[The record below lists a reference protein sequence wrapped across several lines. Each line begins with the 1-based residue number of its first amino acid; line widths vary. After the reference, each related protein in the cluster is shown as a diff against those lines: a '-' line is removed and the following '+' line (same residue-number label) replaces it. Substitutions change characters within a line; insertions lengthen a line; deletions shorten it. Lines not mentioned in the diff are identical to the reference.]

1 MQESVPSTRV
11 GEVRGQTWERLSEL
25 PVLAELLSEDSDE
38 GDATDTEYGTKLAGR
53 VF

>member
-53 VF
+53 AF